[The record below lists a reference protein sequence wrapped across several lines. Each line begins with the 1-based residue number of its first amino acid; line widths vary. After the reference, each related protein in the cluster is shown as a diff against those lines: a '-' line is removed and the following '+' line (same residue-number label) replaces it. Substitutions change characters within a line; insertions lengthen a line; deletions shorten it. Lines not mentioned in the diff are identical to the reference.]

1 MSLKIT
7 VDKSPT
13 PTLKLVGRLDTD
25 TAPQL
30 DGELN
35 KVLGRKDIK
44 RLASENGVKILY
56 SRPVRG
62 SRTMRSREAH
72 NVDDTIAG
80 HAMHYSTLGYTVRE
94 IAQLL
99 ELSVRDVWNIGKAYR
114 FEFKNTPAGDL
125 DMPSDSHA
133 STPGN
138 KQIHNPLSHEA
149 ESSGSSPEE
158 EYN

>member
-44 RLASENGVKILY
+44 RLVFDLSGLDYLSSAGIRCFVRARKAVEPGGGTVAIVNPQPGVRKVLDIVKAIPTKGIFASV
-56 SRPVRG
+56 
-62 SRTMRSREAH
+62 A
-72 NVDDTIAG
+72 
-80 HAMHYSTLGYTVRE
+80 
-94 IAQLL
+94 
-99 ELSVRDVWNIGKAYR
+99 ELDEY
-114 FEFKNTPAGDL
+114 L
-125 DMPSDSHA
+125 DA
-133 STPGN
+133 IQ
-138 KQIHNPLSHEA
+138 KQIRDQ
-149 ESSGSSPEE
+149 
-158 EYN
+158 